1 VLGNV
6 AEPPEKESFMLE
18 LQNKSIFA
26 LAVIIATAGLM
37 PVLDAVAQTAEE
49 RPRNRFEHD
58 ILRDTFGYDEST
70 PAKVEF
76 EHMYQGCPARDCI
89 PSIEEPVYV
98 DSAAAENFLADN
110 ELVIA
115 IEHNG
120 DKRAWPI
127 RILDFHEIVN
137 DTIGGDPVAVT
148 WCPLCGSGLAF
159 DRRVDGDVLEFG
171 VSGLLHDS
179 DLVMYDRTTSSLWQ
193 QITGEAVMGPAL
205 GQTLEEI
212 PATITEW
219 ANWKASH
226 PDTRVMQPPTDSGME
241 YDDHRRYAA
250 YEESDR
256 LAFPTARRDLSIHPK
271 TVVHGFSIDGMHL
284 AVTETA
290 LDEHDS
296 IEAELGEH
304 SLTIGRAA
312 DGSVTASDEEGR
324 THTAVRSFWFAWF
337 NFHPGTERI

>member
-1 VLGNV
+1 
-6 AEPPEKESFMLE
+6 M
-18 LQNKSIFA
+18 
-26 LAVIIATAGLM
+26 
-37 PVLDAVAQTAEE
+37 AQSAEE

-76 EHMYQGCPARDCI
+76 EHMYQGCPTRDCI
-89 PSIEEPVYV
+89 PSIDEPEYV
-98 DSAAAENFLADN
+98 DASQAADFLGDD

-115 IEHNG
+115 IAHNG

-137 DTIGGDPVAVT
+137 DTIGGEPVAVT

-159 DRRVDGDVLEFG
+159 ERTVDGEVVEFG

-179 DLVMYDRTTSSLWQ
+179 DLVMYDRATNSLWQ

-205 GQTLEEI
+205 GQTLAEV

-219 ANWKASH
+219 STWKTAH
-226 PDTRVMQPPTDSGME
+226 PDTQVMPPPDDSGMD
-241 YDDHRRYAA
+241 YGDSRRYAA
-250 YEESDR
+250 YEESER
-256 LAFPTARRDLSIHPK
+256 LAFPAARRDLSIHPK

-284 AVTETA
+284 AVTEKA
-290 LDEHDS
+290 LEKATLSKPSSAS
-296 IEAELGEH
+296 IH
-304 SLTIGRAA
+304 
-312 DGSVTASDEEGR
+312 
-324 THTAVRSFWFAWF
+324 
-337 NFHPGTERI
+337 